1 MIFMLLVQP
10 CLNTFIN
17 YYLIYQ
23 PTNFTKLL
31 FYGCVN
37 ALTSISWSSTSLIGT
52 AIIGS
57 LNVARRRVSAYDTIQ
72 WVPFI

>member
-10 CLNTFIN
+10 FNTFIN

-31 FYGCVN
+31 FYGGVN

-57 LNVARRRVSAYDTIQ
+57 LKVARRRVSAYDTIQ